1 MLSDKPDLHFG
12 PGSTSGFTPAGIA
25 AFDDLRPAAVVR
37 ELIQN
42 SLDAARLAK
51 TSPAIV
57 RFRLSE
63 AELSRIP
70 GIENYKY
77 AFRKAVETQKQLAG
91 GQLARQA
98 ELVKNRI
105 ATTFP
110 EDRVELLSILDN
122 GIGLD
127 EKRMTALLSDGVSIK
142 GKGATGTYGNGHST
156 AIPASNLRYVL
167 YGGVTENGKQIAS
180 GHAVLASHS
189 VEGKEHSQGGDGY
202 FIRGFNADAGAGK
215 LYEFA
220 TGDDIPKLIRTE
232 LNRIR
237 RESGHGSA
245 VIITAFNN
253 FMEENKE
260 LEDMVSL
267 SASANFFVAIAEG
280 ELEVHVEDVRKIKNS
295 KIWKL
300 NRENLPDILERHRDN
315 KRTKNFISGLKAFEA
330 CDIYRK
336 TSRNPLATSQG
347 IIDVRVADNPS
358 GVTRIDLCR
367 NGMWITNEIPSFQGK
382 FADRMPFHA
391 VLTLNSEDGERLHD
405 LVRTAEN
412 PLHDTLVP
420 KSLEKRDQRDFYDV
434 MREIIKWLKENTK
447 AFSSEAFSSDE
458 FLAMEYGISGLA
470 GSGGSKALR
479 GSPVVIAE
487 RPARRIE
494 TILDHPNSDPGDS
507 NPNPRPELR
516 SSIKRGRTRPSL
528 PALVQATS
536 RVIANG
542 RRLIHVEFANK
553 CEDAQIRLMIDEGLD
568 ATCDRHGLDPYNPTE
583 IGDVT
588 INGASIS
595 DNCLARQRGKPVGVR
610 LGNVSKGE
618 KITIEANIRIDGDFS
633 NIDEPSLRIEVFKTP
648 KEKPKARQKE
658 EHESTSKGQSVL
670 SSGIGTEE
678 NV

>member
-1 MLSDKPDLHFG
+1 MLSGKPDLHFG

-110 EDRVELLSILDN
+110 EDRVEFLSILDN

-127 EKRMTALLSDGVSIK
+127 EKKMTALLSDGVSVK

-167 YGGVTENGKQIAS
+167 YGGITENGKRIAS
-180 GHAVLASHS
+180 GHAVLASHNM
-189 VEGKEHSQGGDGY
+189 EGNKHSQGADGY
-202 FIRGFNADAGAGK
+202 FIRGFNAGTGTGK
-215 LYEFA
+215 LYDFA
-220 TGDDIPKLIRTE
+220 TGNEIPKLIRTE

-237 RESGHGSA
+237 KDSGHGSV

-253 FMEENKE
+253 FMEESKE
-260 LEDMVSL
+260 LWDMVSL

-280 ELEVHVEDVRKIKNS
+280 ELEVHVEDIRKSKNS
-295 KIWKL
+295 KDWKL
-300 NRENLPDILERHRDN
+300 DQDNLLSTLESHRDN
-315 KRTKNFISGLKAFEA
+315 KRSKNFISGLKAFEA
-330 CDIYRK
+330 YKTYCRKPTNPMATRQGVIDIRI
-336 TSRNPLATSQG
+336 AE
-347 IIDVRVADNPS
+347 NPS

-367 NGMWITNEIPSFQGK
+367 NGMWITNELPSFQGK
-382 FADRMPFHA
+382 FADRIPFHA
-391 VLTLNSEDGERLHD
+391 VLSLKSEDGGRLHD

-420 KSLEKRDQRDFYDV
+420 KNLDRRDQPDFYDAL
-434 MREIIKWLKENTK
+434 REIIKWLKENTK
-447 AFSSEAFSSDE
+447 ALNSEAFSSDD
-458 FLAMEYGISGLA
+458 FLALEYGIGGLA
-470 GSGGSKALR
+470 GSGGAKALR
-479 GSPVVIAE
+479 GSPVVITG
-487 RPARRIE
+487 RPARRFE
-494 TILDHPNSDPGDS
+494 TILDHPNSEPADPNSDFE
-507 NPNPRPELR
+507 PKPR
-516 SSIKRGRTRPSL
+516 SSLKRGRTRPSL

-536 RVIANG
+536 RVIANE
-542 RRLIHVEFANK
+542 RRRIHIEFANE
-553 CEDAQIRLMIDEGLD
+553 CEDAQIRLMVDEGLD

-588 INGASIS
+588 INGTSIS
-595 DNCLARQRGKPVGVR
+595 DNCLAHQNGRPVGVR

-618 KITIEANIRIDGDFS
+618 KITIEANIRINGVFS

-648 KEKPKARQKE
+648 GEAPKTRQKE
-658 EHESTSKGQSVL
+658 EHESTSKGQSDL
-670 SSGIGTEE
+670 SSASGAEE
-678 NV
+678 NA